1 MPLMTTMRD
10 VVVLLISWGSALLIS
25 WGLRFWG
32 IKHPASL
39 QAPWA
44 VVLTIVLLPALL
56 MAGWVLWS
64 AAGPGDGE
72 GGESTDSDQETH

>member
-32 IKHPASL
+32 IKHPAPL

-44 VVLTIVLLPALL
+44 VVLTIVLLPSLL
-56 MAGWVLWS
+56 MAGGVLLS
-64 AAGPGDGE
+64 AVRPGAGE
-72 GGESTDSDQETH
+72 GGEAIDSDQETR

>member
-1 MPLMTTMRD
+1 MPLITNTRD
-10 VVVLLISWGSALLIS
+10 IVVLLVSWGSALLIS

-32 IKHPASL
+32 IKHPAPL

-56 MAGWVLWS
+56 MAGWVLLS
-64 AAGPGDGE
+64 AARPGDGE
-72 GGESTDSDQETH
+72 GGESSDSDQETR

>member
-1 MPLMTTMRD
+1 MPLKTTMRD

-32 IKHPASL
+32 DQHPAAL
-39 QAPWA
+39 EAPWA
-44 VVLTIVLLPALL
+44 VVLAIVMLPALL
-56 MAGWVLWS
+56 MGGWVLLS
-64 AAGPGDGE
+64 TARPGDGE